1 MIKFKDVAHLYL
13 GCKLQTKEGIGTFNV
28 LYTPGNVKPHTAVL
42 IGCYDLVKS
51 DWRFDGVK
59 PILKSF
65 LDLKGKDAKAIGWK
79 NLEVFEKLNFRKDS
93 NYNEFTAQE
102 FLYLTSHGY
111 DLFNLIENGEAI
123 EENH

>member
-51 DWRFDGVK
+51 DWRFDTK
-59 PILKSF
+59 LKIS
-65 LDLKGKDAKAIGWK
+65 
-79 NLEVFEKLNFRKDS
+79 V
-93 NYNEFTAQE
+93 
-102 FLYLTSHGY
+102 
-111 DLFNLIENGEAI
+111 LIDFSDC
-123 EENH
+123 